1 MSLLEKTI
9 QNIQTVDQTYVQKA
23 YERLD
28 NQARPNGSLG
38 KIEHIAA
45 RLAGIYQ
52 QMDIHLT
59 NKMIV
64 VCAGDHG
71 ICDEGVSRFPSE
83 VTPQMV
89 LNFIDGGASINVL
102 AKDAGAMVRVA
113 DLGVNCSF
121 DPTLPLFHKKIAR
134 GTQNFSKKPAMSRSQ
149 AIASI
154 EAGIEI
160 IDELVQEAPIHLLG
174 TGDMGIGNTTPST
187 AIMACYSSYPVS
199 TLTGRGTGI
208 DDNGLNRK
216 IKLIEDSLKL
226 HQPDPSD
233 PIDVLQK
240 VGGFEIGGL
249 CGLVLGA
256 AFHGIPVICDGLIST
271 AGALLAVELSAPSKD
286 YLFASHQSVEI
297 GHHYMLSH
305 LGLDALLNVDFRL
318 GEGTGAALCMKLM
331 DAATRVLAEI
341 KTFDDV
347 GIVNAQKK
355 NE

>member
-1 MSLLEKTI
+1 MSLLEKTLQQI
-9 QNIQTVDQTYVQKA
+9 QPVDRHYMQKA

-28 NQARPNGSLG
+28 NQARPDGSLG
-38 KIEHIAA
+38 KIERVAA
-45 RLAGIYQ
+45 RLSGIYKQ
-52 QMDIHLT
+52 IDIHLQ

-71 ICDEGVSRFPSE
+71 VCKEGVSRFPSD

-102 AKDAGAMVRVA
+102 ARDAGAKVRVA
-113 DLGVNCSF
+113 DLGVNYTF
-121 DPTLPLFHKKIAR
+121 DPSLPLFHKKIAF
-134 GTQNFSKKPAMSRSQ
+134 GTQNFAKMPAMSREQ

-160 IDELVQEAPIHLLG
+160 VDELVQESPIHLLG

-187 AIMACYSSYPVS
+187 AVIACYSNVS
-199 TLTGRGTGI
+199 VSQLTGRGTGI
-208 DDNGLNRK
+208 DDQGLDRK
-216 IKLIEDSLKL
+216 VKLIENSLAL
-226 HQPDPSD
+226 HQPNSSD
-233 PIDVLQK
+233 PIDVLHK

-256 AFHGIPVICDGLIST
+256 ARNGIPVICDGLIST
-271 AGALLAVELSAPSKD
+271 AGALLAVELSKNAKD

-297 GHHYMLSH
+297 GHQYMLSH
-305 LGLDALLNVDFRL
+305 MGLDALLQLDFRL

-341 KTFDDV
+341 KTFDEV
-347 GIVNAQKK
+347 GIANAQKDA
-355 NE
+355 

>member
-1 MSLLEKTI
+1 MKLLNKTLQSI
-9 QNIQTVDQTYVQKA
+9 QPADQTFMKKA

-38 KIEHIAA
+38 KLEHMAA
-45 RLAGIYQ
+45 RLASIYQ
-52 QMDIHLT
+52 QIDIHLD

-71 ICDEGVSRFPSE
+71 ICEASVSRFPAD

-89 LNFIDGGASINVL
+89 LNFVQGGASINVL
-102 AKDAGAMVRVA
+102 ANDAGAKVRVA
-113 DLGVNCSF
+113 DLGVNYPF
-121 DPTLPLFHKKIAR
+121 EKDLPIFHKKIEY
-134 GTQNFSKKPAMSRSQ
+134 GTHNFSKTTAMTRVQ
-149 AIASI
+149 AISSI

-160 IDELVQEAPIHLLG
+160 VEELLAEQPVHVLG

-187 AIMACYSSYPVS
+187 AIIACYSKYPVKE
-199 TLTGRGTGI
+199 LAGRGTGI
-208 DDNGLNRK
+208 DDQGLQKK
-216 IKLIEDSLKL
+216 IQIIEKSIQM

-256 AFHGIPVICDGLIST
+256 ALHKIPVICDGLIST
-271 AGALLAVELSAPSKD
+271 AGALLAIELCQTAKD

-297 GHHYMLSH
+297 GHKYMLDH
-305 LGLDALLNVDFRL
+305 LNLDPLLQLDFRL
-318 GEGTGAALCMKLM
+318 GEGTGAAIGMKLM

-341 KTFDDV
+341 KTFDEV
-347 GIVNAQKK
+347 GITNAQK
-355 NE
+355 

>member
-1 MSLLEKTI
+1 MKLLNKTI
-9 QNIQTVDQTYVQKA
+9 ESIQPVDQAFIKKA

-38 KIEHIAA
+38 KIELMAA

-52 QMDIHLT
+52 QIDIHLE

-71 ICDEGVSRFPSE
+71 VCEESVSRFPSD

-89 LNFIDGGASINVL
+89 LNFIQGGASINVL
-102 AKDAGAMVRVA
+102 ARDAGASVRVA
-113 DLGVNCSF
+113 DLGVNYSF
-121 DPTLPLFHKKIAR
+121 DRNLPLFHKKIEY
-134 GTQNFSKKPAMSRSQ
+134 GTHNFSKTTAMTKDQ
-149 AIASI
+149 AISSI

-160 IDELVQEAPIHLLG
+160 VDELMREKAIHVLG

-187 AIMACYSSYPVS
+187 AIIACYSDYPVKQ
-199 TLTGRGTGI
+199 LAGKGTGI
-208 DDNGLNRK
+208 DDLGLERK
-216 IKLIEDSLKL
+216 IQIIENSIKM
-226 HQPDPSD
+226 HRPDPSD
-233 PIDVLQK
+233 PIDVLHK

-256 AFHGIPVICDGLIST
+256 AVHKIPVICDGLIST
-271 AGALLAVELSAPSKD
+271 AGALLAVELCKTAKD

-297 GHHYMLSH
+297 GHRYMLTH
-305 LGLDALLNVDFRL
+305 LNLDPLFQLDFRL
-318 GEGTGAALCMKLM
+318 GEGTGAALGMKLM

-341 KTFDDV
+341 KTFDET
-347 GIVNAQKK
+347 GIANAQKS
-355 NE
+355 